1 VFGRKRN
8 VHPPASFCARGTIEK
23 GESTVTKKLAI
34 IAGLALLFGV
44 GGGGVY
50 ASGLFGGPTPA
61 EASAQETKPE
71 APARTLP
78 EVAYIQLDPLAA
90 PVIGGGKIRY
100 NVMLTLSVEVAEQSH
115 KADVTRLMPR
125 LRDAMLMELYARP
138 VTRNDESGRID
149 LESVKERMFTVARD
163 VVGEKIVRDLL
174 VVSAIR
180 TS

>member
-1 VFGRKRN
+1 MN
-8 VHPPASFCARGTIEK
+8 EK
-23 GESTVTKKLAI
+23 AKSTVAKKLLI
-34 IAGLALLFGV
+34 VAGLAVLFGA

-50 ASGLFGGPTPA
+50 AAGLLSGSTSAESSGKEAKA
-61 EASAQETKPE
+61 EAKAPSRILPE
-71 APARTLP
+71 A
-78 EVAYIQLDPLAA
+78 AYVQLDPLAA

-125 LRDAMLMELYARP
+125 LRDALLMELYTRP

-149 LESVKERMFTVARD
+149 LESVKERMFTVARE

>member
-1 VFGRKRN
+1 M
-8 VHPPASFCARGTIEK
+8 AR
-23 GESTVTKKLAI
+23 KLAI
-34 IAGLALLFGV
+34 VAGLAVLFGV

-50 ASGLFGGPTPA
+50 AAGFVGGPAPA
-61 EASAQETKPE
+61 EASAKKE
-71 APARTLP
+71 AKAEAASRTLP

-90 PVIGGGKIRY
+90 PVIGGGKVRY
-100 NVMLTLSVEVAEQSH
+100 NVMLTLSVEIADQSH
-115 KADVTRLMPR
+115 KAEISRLMPR

-138 VTRNDESGRID
+138 VVRDDESGRID
-149 LESVKERMFTVARD
+149 LESVKERMFTVACD

>member
-1 VFGRKRN
+1 M
-8 VHPPASFCARGTIEK
+8 A
-23 GESTVTKKLAI
+23 KKLVI
-34 IAGLALLFGV
+34 IAGLAVLFGV

-50 ASGLFGGPTPA
+50 ATGLLSGPTPA
-61 EASAQETKPE
+61 EASAKEAKAEAE
-71 APARTLP
+71 APSRTLP
-78 EVAYIQLDPLAA
+78 EAAYIQLDPLAA

-149 LESVKERMFTVARD
+149 LESVKERMFTVARE

-174 VVSAIR
+174 VVSAVR